1 MIKKGKEYR
10 EQELL
15 DLYPDELIE
24 EIMENE
30 KQKKKI
36 IESIKNHSNNRKRSI
51 I

>member
-15 DLYPDELIE
+15 DLYSDELTE

-36 IESIKNHSNNRKRSI
+36 IESIKKSQ
-51 I
+51 